1 MDSITVSGIT
11 AFTSGVITFS
21 CGILIA
27 IFCNCIIIRRY
38 MVVIKRKE
46 NEVSKR
52 PAAVSPLS
60 LQQSDQSP
68 QYEEI
73 PMQENTQGHDVELQQ
88 NVAYVSQRQ
97 IWS

>member
-21 CGILIA
+21 CGVLIA

-38 MVVIKRKE
+38 MVVKKRKE
-46 NEVSKR
+46 NEVSKH
-52 PAAVSPLS
+52 PAAVSPS
-60 LQQSDQSP
+60 YLQQSDQSP

-73 PMQENTQGHDVELQQ
+73 PMQIG
-88 NVAYVSQRQ
+88 S
-97 IWS
+97 

>member
-11 AFTSGVITFS
+11 AFISGVIAFS
-21 CGILIA
+21 CGVLIA

-38 MVVIKRKE
+38 MVVKKRKE
-46 NEVSKR
+46 NEVSKH
-52 PAAVSPLS
+52 PAVSPLS
-60 LQQSDQSP
+60 LQQSDQSS